1 MLGISMWTCRRSD
14 LQLPSIADGTSE
26 ERASIGYQVLIPVLG
41 NQQLSNLDG
50 YTSVLKCELV
60 QPHQQAHMWLR
71 NLMAH
76 YGLLLQ

>member
-1 MLGISMWTCRRSD
+1 MLEISMWTSRQSD
-14 LQLPSIADGTSE
+14 LQLPPIADGTSE

-60 QPHQQAHMWLR
+60 EQCQQAHMLFC
-71 NLMAH
+71 
-76 YGLLLQ
+76 